1 MDNLRLQTYSKQ
13 YWWIGLL
20 IIGVGIVLHSIIK
33 QPQSKVQ
40 IIHAEQQ
47 PDAQRLA
54 YASPAITQITIDI
67 AGAVNQPGVY
77 QLSSESR
84 IVDAVEIAGGL
95 HTDADSDWVAQN
107 LNQAQHVTDGIKI
120 YIPFLGETV
129 SSVPVGVLGSSTQS
143 GLVSVNQSSQAALEE
158 LVGVGPV
165 TAKKIID
172 GRPYASLD
180 ELLARNIISSR
191 VYEQNQAQL
200 AL

>member
-1 MDNLRLQTYSKQ
+1 VDNLRLQTYSKQ

-143 GLVSVNQSSQAALEE
+143 GLVSVNQSS
-158 LVGVGPV
+158 
-165 TAKKIID
+165 
-172 GRPYASLD
+172 
-180 ELLARNIISSR
+180 
-191 VYEQNQAQL
+191 
-200 AL
+200 